1 VPHRRTAVV
10 SSRRARG
17 SGSGRDGRMALGS
30 PYRQRQAVNAGV
42 AIDSSSSVKLVIID
56 IVPAEYSIMTVLSA
70 VLQHLN

>member
-1 VPHRRTAVV
+1 
-10 SSRRARG
+10 
-17 SGSGRDGRMALGS
+17 MALGS